1 MIPDDQRDLT
11 RDGTPR
17 VKINHHKRQE
27 LVYHYAVMYGTSSP
41 TEIQQLIKRDTGY
54 MPGRNTI
61 HKDLQKLNDQVAQW
75 THGQAK
81 SQWMARI
88 QKMYIDTNLQIVKIQ
103 DTIEKLAEAD
113 PDIPEM
119 VMLGISNIPNAKDQ
133 KEAIKII
140 QSLQSTAQAHKYG
153 GKMAYLI
160 STMLEAQK
168 HLVEIMTGGPLYV
181 KLQEYSK
188 QHEALNVGQ

>member
-11 RDGTPR
+11 RDGQPR
-17 VKINHHKRQE
+17 IKLNRFKRQE
-27 LVYHYAVMYGTSSP
+27 LVHHYAVMYGTASP
-41 TEIQQLIKRDTGY
+41 TEIQALIRRDTGY
-54 MPGRNTI
+54 TPGRNTI
-61 HKDLQKLNDQVAQW
+61 HKDLQKLNDQVNQW

-88 QKMYIDTNLQIVKIQ
+88 QKMYIDTNMQIVNIQ
-103 DTIEKLAEAD
+103 KTIEKLVEAD
-113 PDIPEM
+113 PNIPESIM
-119 VMLGISNIPNAKDQ
+119 RALANIPTAKDQ
-133 KEAIKII
+133 KEAVKMLEAL
-140 QSLQSTAQAHKYG
+140 LQATQAHRYG

-188 QHEALNVGQ
+188 QHEVLNQ